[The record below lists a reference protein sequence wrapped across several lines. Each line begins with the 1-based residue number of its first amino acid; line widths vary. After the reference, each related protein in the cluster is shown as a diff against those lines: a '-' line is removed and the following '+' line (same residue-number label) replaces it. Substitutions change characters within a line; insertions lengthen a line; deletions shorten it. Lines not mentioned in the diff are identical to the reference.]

1 MSKKLSFSLVPL
13 VAIAAFAI
21 MPVAAQAS
29 IHWYKNNSPQTAGK
43 PIPVVN
49 YGGAVN
55 LSQKSAIGEINCRG
69 VGGGIIENPLGGGNG
84 VGKTYLS
91 SFFECKNNEP
101 EEGACGKARKENGIP
116 LGLYAVT
123 NAWQYGWTG
132 ALIEGTPNR
141 TQIGEPWSGAFHK
154 YGELGFKGSVETN
167 GEPEPSPL
175 HEIMARVSCETPP
188 GFVPHIVGLA
198 ADFEGELSPE
208 FVNGNPSSVKFTGP
222 TSGALHSEKAGE
234 GTNEGSVKIVGYTN
248 QELITV
254 H

>member
-13 VAIAAFAI
+13 VAIVACAI
-21 MPVAAQAS
+21 TPVAAQAS
-29 IHWYKNNSPQTAGK
+29 IHWYKNNVIQAQGK

-69 VGGGIIENPLGGGNG
+69 TGGGTIENPTGGGSG
-84 VGKTYLS
+84 VGKTNES

-123 NAWQYGWTG
+123 NADQYGWSG
-132 ALIEGTPNR
+132 ALVEGTPNR
-141 TQIGEPWSGAFHK
+141 TTIGEPFSGTFHK
-154 YGELGFKGSVETN
+154 YPEYGAA

-198 ADFEGELSPE
+198 VAFEGQLEPE
-208 FVNGNPSSVKFTGP
+208 FVNGNPSSVKFTGA

-234 GTNEGSVKIVGYTN
+234 GTNEGSVKIVGYN
-248 QELITV
+248 AQENITA